1 MLSLVA
7 MKSNEIKSIVINA
20 LDTGAYNHE
29 HRQAIN
35 KKNLLAFKVVD
46 AKFVRNKISKLKE
59 KNYRV
64 FYDYTFKDRE
74 IHEIVIDGW
83 YIKFYYEN
91 SIVTFISVH
100 Q

>member
-1 MLSLVA
+1 MEFD
-7 MKSNEIKSIVINA
+7 KIISIVVNA

-46 AKFVRNKISKLKE
+46 ATFVKNLNEKTEE
-59 KNYRV
+59 KNYNM

-74 IHEIVIDGW
+74 IHEIKISRW
-83 YIKFYYEN
+83 YIKFYY
-91 SIVTFISVH
+91 
-100 Q
+100 

>member
-1 MLSLVA
+1 MEFD
-7 MKSNEIKSIVINA
+7 KIISIVVNA

-46 AKFVRNKISKLKE
+46 ATFVKNLIEKTEE
-59 KNYRV
+59 KNYNM

-74 IHEIVIDGW
+74 IHEIKISRW

-91 SIVTFISVH
+91 SMVTFISVH
-100 Q
+100 K